1 MSGESTD
8 PAAELSLR
16 HLLARAALIE
26 QRVRRA
32 VDARQTT
39 DPHPDDAFRGLY
51 LDDQTVRRLLDEGRT
66 TTGPDEADAD
76 RLAAAE
82 AWADQADAL
91 RAGSGVAGSRMADS
105 GAAATWA
112 GSGTVGS
119 LRRVAGTEVG
129 PEAGATGVGVGVRV
143 GAGAGD
149 EAGADAGVEGVAETG
164 TGPPAHASG
173 PGGRPTRLRALTR
186 EFGLTAL
193 DVEILLIALVPD
205 LDDRFEQ
212 FYAYLND
219 DVTRQ
224 RPTAGLALGLC
235 GVSAADARARGRLD
249 PAAPL
254 RAGGLLLVEE
264 PDRPFLAR
272 ALRVPDRV
280 TAHLLGHDTPDTR
293 VADLLASWHGDPGTG
308 WRRTPGAGDP
318 APLARAITSGVG
330 LTYLREEQGG
340 AGTALATAALARAG
354 RAVIGVDLERL
365 AADPHPTDAV
375 RALVREARLTGAG
388 LVGAP
393 IDPLTREKPEV
404 IRLVAEADLPVI
416 LVGRAPWDATWSAR
430 PPLLLPAPRVGPA
443 ARAALWEQAHPAPL
457 AAGLDLTRVLS
468 PFLLTPAQVAQA
480 ARSAAQVAT
489 LNGGEVQ
496 ADDVRAGAR
505 AQNAAGLDR
514 LARRIEPAVTW
525 NDLVLPTDP
534 LAQLR
539 ELAARARHRD
549 RVLGE
554 WGMRPGGGRG
564 RGVAALFA
572 GDSGTGKTM
581 SAEVIAADLGLDLYT
596 VDLATVID
604 KYVGETEKNLERIF
618 SEAAGIN
625 GVLLF
630 DEADAIFGKR
640 SEVKDAHDRYANV
653 ESAYLLQRMESF
665 DGLAIL
671 STNLRANLDDAFTRR
686 LDLVVDF
693 PMPDAEQRR
702 VLWERCLGPL
712 LPRAEGLDLDFCA
725 ESFELAGGNIRSVAV
740 TAAYLAAESGGPV
753 RMEDLIHAVQREY
766 QKLGR
771 LTLASEFGEYVGL
784 LV

>member
-1 MSGESTD
+1 MSEETTHQAHD
-8 PAAELSLR
+8 LSLR
-16 HLLARAALIE
+16 HLLARAALVE
-26 QRVRRA
+26 ERVRRA
-32 VDARQTT
+32 VDARQAT
-39 DPHPDDAFRGLY
+39 DPNPDDAFRGLY
-51 LDDQTVRRLLDEGRT
+51 LDDQTVRRLLEEGRT
-66 TTGPDEADAD
+66 TAGPDATDAD
-76 RLAAAE
+76 QLAAAE

-91 RAGSGVAGSRMADS
+91 RAGPGERGEREESGR
-105 GAAATWA
+105 
-112 GSGTVGS
+112 
-119 LRRVAGTEVG
+119 LQKRVEVT
-129 PEAGATGVGVGVRV
+129 TG
-143 GAGAGD
+143 
-149 EAGADAGVEGVAETG
+149 
-164 TGPPAHASG
+164 
-173 PGGRPTRLRALTR
+173 PTRLRALTR
-186 EFGLTAL
+186 EFGLTSL

-224 RPTAGLALGLC
+224 RPSAGLALGLC
-235 GVSAADARARGRLD
+235 GVSAADAQARGRLH

-254 RAGGLLLVEE
+254 RAGGLLLVDE
-264 PDRPFLAR
+264 PERPFLAR

-280 TAHLLGHDTPDTR
+280 TAHLLGHDTPDPR
-293 VADLLASWHGDPGTG
+293 VADVLAPWHGDPGTS
-308 WRRTPGAGDP
+308 WRQTPGTGDP
-318 APLARAITSGVG
+318 APLARAIANGVG
-330 LTYLREEQGG
+330 LTYVREEQGG
-340 AGTALATAALARAG
+340 AGTALAAAALTHAG
-354 RAVIGVDLERL
+354 RSVIGVDLERL

-375 RALVREARLTGAG
+375 RTLVREARLTGAG

-430 PPLLLPAPRVGPA
+430 PPLLLPAPRVGPE
-443 ARAALWEQAHPAPL
+443 ARAALWQQAHSAPL
-457 AAGLDLTRVLS
+457 AADLDLTRVLS

-496 ADDVRAGAR
+496 AEDVRAGAR

-525 NDLVLPTDP
+525 DDLVLPADP

-604 KYVGETEKNLERIF
+604 KYVGETEKNLEKIF

-740 TAAYLAAESGGPV
+740 TAAYLAAESGGRV

>member
-1 MSGESTD
+1 MSEDATH
-8 PAAELSLR
+8 PAHDLSLR
-16 HLLARAALIE
+16 HLLARAALVE
-26 QRVRRA
+26 ERVRRA

-39 DPHPDDAFRGLY
+39 DPNPDDAFRGLY

-66 TTGPDEADAD
+66 TAGPDATDAD
-76 RLAAAE
+76 QLASAE

-91 RAGSGVAGSRMADS
+91 GMEPGKPGDLGRLQKR
-105 GAAATWA
+105 
-112 GSGTVGS
+112 
-119 LRRVAGTEVG
+119 TEVT
-129 PEAGATGVGVGVRV
+129 TG
-143 GAGAGD
+143 
-149 EAGADAGVEGVAETG
+149 
-164 TGPPAHASG
+164 
-173 PGGRPTRLRALTR
+173 PTRLRALIR
-186 EFGLTAL
+186 EFGLTPL

-224 RPTAGLALGLC
+224 RPSAGLALGLC
-235 GVSAADARARGRLD
+235 GVSAADARARGRLH

-254 RAGGLLLVEE
+254 RAGGLLLVDE
-264 PDRPFLAR
+264 PERPFLAR

-280 TAHLLGHDTPDTR
+280 TAHLLGHDTPDPR
-293 VADLLASWHGDPGTG
+293 VADVLAPWHGDPGTS
-308 WRRTPGAGDP
+308 WRQTPGTGDP
-318 APLARAITSGVG
+318 APLARAIASGVG
-330 LTYLREEQGG
+330 LTYVREEQGG
-340 AGTALATAALARAG
+340 AGTALAAAALSHAG
-354 RAVIGVDLERL
+354 RSVIGVDLERL

-375 RALVREARLTGAG
+375 RTLVREARLTGAG

-393 IDPLTREKPEV
+393 IDPLTREKPEA

-430 PPLLLPAPRVGPA
+430 PPLLLPAPRVGPE
-443 ARAALWEQAHPAPL
+443 ARAALWQQAHPAPL
-457 AAGLDLTRVLS
+457 AADLDLTRVLS

-496 ADDVRAGAR
+496 AEDVRAGAR

-525 NDLVLPTDP
+525 DDLVLPADP

-604 KYVGETEKNLERIF
+604 KYVGETEKNLEKIF

-753 RMEDLIHAVQREY
+753 RMADLIHAVQREY